1 MGVFPVLI
9 HFIFLDFP
17 WHSATRLRPRY
28 TDSYGEVTSVGEK
41 RHLAPCRKR
50 TLHSEW
56 GSRLGANEHTISHIY
71 IYIHIYIY
79 TRYTY
84 CRNSL
89 RPQLGSWVVIKMIPG
104 SCTFPGAAQAPQMM
118 GSYPRKPDFVS
129 KIFWSKKRMGPP
141 VELAFSCLEKAAEFY
156 GLL

>member
-1 MGVFPVLI
+1 MARSL
-9 HFIFLDFP
+9 P
-17 WHSATRLRPRY
+17 WAR
-28 TDSYGEVTSVGEK
+28 SVIW
-41 RHLAPCRKR
+41 HLAEKGRCTRSGVPDLELMNILYPTC
-50 TLHSEW
+50 
-56 GSRLGANEHTISHIY
+56 IY